1 MKFKLSLEPT
11 RMRRKASTIRITI
24 KRIAIFEHIMILLL
38 PENINSEIIRLG
50 VFVLIDYLPW
60 DGKVVRK

>member
-11 RMRRKASTIRITI
+11 RIRRKASTIRITI
-24 KRIAIFEHIMILLL
+24 NCIAVFEHIMILLV

-50 VFVLIDYLPW
+50 VFIPIDYLL
-60 DGKVVRK
+60 